1 MSLENIERN
10 DQMAKLKLYTS
21 NNCPFCERVKSF
33 IKENNIEGV
42 EYVNISEDAAE
53 RAYLVEHGGM
63 MQVPCLFVD
72 DEPMY
77 ESADIINY
85 LKGLNA

>member
-1 MSLENIERN
+1 
-10 DQMAKLKLYTS
+10 MAKLKLYTS
-21 NNCPFCERVKSF
+21 NNCPFCVRVKNF
-33 IKENNIEGV
+33 IQENNIEGI
-42 EYVNISEDAAE
+42 EYANISESKEE
-53 RAYLVEHGGM
+53 RDYLMLNGGM

-85 LKGLNA
+85 LKGITE

>member
-1 MSLENIERN
+1 
-10 DQMAKLKLYTS
+10 MAKLKLYTS
-21 NNCPFCERVKSF
+21 NNCPFCVRVKNF
-33 IKENNIEGV
+33 IQENNIEGI
-42 EYVNISEDAAE
+42 EYANISESKEE
-53 RAYLVEHGGM
+53 RDFLMLNGGM

-85 LKGLNA
+85 LKGITE